1 MGRCRTVPYLSRSHD
16 DGAAPNVFCQVF
28 DSSQVHRRGRG
39 PRVNHSLSSNGSL
52 SLESPLLTAEAKGLS
67 HVVSPHPMMSWT
79 A

>member
-1 MGRCRTVPYLSRSHD
+1 MGRCRTVPYLSRFHD

-28 DSSQVHRRGRG
+28 DSSQVRRRGRG

-52 SLESPLLTAEAKGLS
+52 SVESLLLTAEAKGLS
-67 HVVSPHPMMSWT
+67 HVVSPNPMMSWT